1 MSRRITRALI
11 ALLTLAACG
20 LPARAATVVFD
31 PPALALTK
39 DDTTPK
45 TVGVYVKGLT
55 DGKSLA
61 FASFLT
67 LWNRAALNV
76 GVASWD
82 TTALDVPGV
91 VTTTTTG
98 ANYSAARVK
107 ATGAVKPGVALLTLR
122 LTPKPG
128 KVGNFSL
135 KFRPSANLN
144 VLHGPTGL
152 AIPVSS
158 WATLPVTISDGASS
172 GAALASSLAVSSPG
186 ARAATIMYSLTS
198 DAAVSVEIRNVA
210 GRLVRTVVS
219 AHPET
224 AGMQSHV
231 WPMVNDQGA
240 VVPPGA
246 YLAVVTVSAADGR
259 QQRLMQAFTVA
270 R

>member
-1 MSRRITRALI
+1 M
-11 ALLTLAACG
+11 
-20 LPARAATVVFD
+20 LPASATTVVFD
-31 PPALALTK
+31 PPALTLTK
-39 DDTTPK
+39 GDATPK

-55 DGKSLA
+55 DGKLLA

-67 LWNRAALNV
+67 LWNRAALNI

-122 LTPKPG
+122 ITPKPG

-135 KFRPSANLN
+135 KFKPSADLN
-144 VLHGPTGL
+144 VLQGPTGL
-152 AIPVSS
+152 AIPVST
-158 WATLPVTISDGASS
+158 WATLPVTISDGATS
-172 GAALASSLAVSSPG
+172 GAGLASSLAVPSAG
-186 ARAATIMYSLTS
+186 ARAATILYNLTG
-198 DAAVSVEIRNVA
+198 DAAVTLEVRNVA

-219 AHPET
+219 GHPET
-224 AGMQSHV
+224 AGLQSHT

-240 VVPPGA
+240 AVPPGT

-259 QQRLMQAFTVA
+259 QQKLMQAFTVA